1 MDCNHKIKPLGA
13 IFDQD
18 GLLFDTE
25 VVFER
30 CWREEG
36 EKTGIVITPEFT
48 RKMSGC
54 GRKELVE
61 IIASNFPTVNAE
73 EFVERVHCA
82 AADAQLAMTPVVK
95 PGAREILEFCRLN
108 GIKIALA
115 SSSMRRCVD
124 HNLAASQ
131 LTEYF
136 DAVITGRDVQNGKPA
151 PDIFLL
157 AAEKIGLP
165 PEKCVVFEDS
175 FNGIRAAYAAGT
187 FPIMI
192 PDRAEPTPEILKLC
206 TKFSSLLD
214 ALKYLKSQSPTIL
227 AG

>member
-30 CWREEG
+30 CWEEEG
-36 EKTGIVITPEFT
+36 EKIGIVITPEFT

-124 HNLAASQ
+124 HNLATSQ
-131 LTEYF
+131 LSEYF

-192 PDRAEPTPEILKLC
+192 PDRAEPTPEILNLC
-206 TKFSSLLD
+206 TKFSSLLE
-214 ALKYLKSQSPTIL
+214 ALNYLKSIDF
-227 AG
+227 